1 MSDSLGSQLRFLV
14 LISLLMLWGIFVA
27 IPAPAA
33 CYNTPRAAV
42 DALEANSS
50 VSSTSE
56 KSGYRV
62 TKIQSDRVLGQRW
75 AMIASCGHPEWSA
88 FALPANEVSSL
99 KESPKGA
106 ERLSSD
112 SAKTASA
119 IHAGDVV
126 QLWKQE
132 TLSRIEVAGVSEE
145 SGAVGEIIRVRL
157 LRSAANDQSIPEQF
171 SGVVRGPSNVE
182 IQP

>member
-1 MSDSLGSQLRFLV
+1 MNDSLGSQIRYV
-14 LISLLMLWGIFVA
+14 ALISLLMLRAIFVA
-27 IPAPAA
+27 IPALAA

-42 DALEANSS
+42 DALEVNSS

-62 TKIQSDRVLGQRW
+62 TKVQSDPVLGQRW

-88 FALPANEVSSL
+88 IALPANEVRSL
-99 KESPKGA
+99 KVSPKAA

-112 SAKTASA
+112 SAKTALA
-119 IHAGDVV
+119 IHAGDIVR
-126 QLWKQE
+126 LWKQQ

-145 SGAVGEIIRVRL
+145 SGGVGEIIRVRL
-157 LRSAANDQSIPEQF
+157 LQSATNDQSIPEQF